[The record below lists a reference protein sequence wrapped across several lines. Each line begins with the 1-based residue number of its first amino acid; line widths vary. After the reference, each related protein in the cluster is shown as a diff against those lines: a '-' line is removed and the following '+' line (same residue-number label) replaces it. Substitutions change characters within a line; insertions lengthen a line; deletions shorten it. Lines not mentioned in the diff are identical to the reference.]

1 MSRFRVTLSN
11 TDAYQII
18 TADTFTQDPHWTLFT
33 NRVEKKGESDTLIA
47 SFQSGYVVSVIN
59 MDAAN
64 V

>member
-1 MSRFRVTLSN
+1 MPKFKVTFDFGGTEEVS
-11 TDAYQII
+11 
-18 TADTFTQDPHWTLFT
+18 ADTCTQDPHWTLFT